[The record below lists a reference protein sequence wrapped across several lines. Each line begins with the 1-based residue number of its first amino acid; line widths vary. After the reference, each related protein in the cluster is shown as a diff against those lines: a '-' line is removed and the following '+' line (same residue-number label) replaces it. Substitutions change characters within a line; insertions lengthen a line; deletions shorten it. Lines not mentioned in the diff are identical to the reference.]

1 MYMHMYHQDDLSAM
15 REVAVL
21 FPETAGRLALRRGE
35 LHASVGGAMGEGAM
49 AGGGVCS
56 VWRGDGGREM
66 SCANS

>member
-56 VWRGDGGREM
+56 V
-66 SCANS
+66 